1 MLDYN
6 LNFRVIFGEFFQS
19 YEGTKRDM
27 TPRMID
33 TIALGKNGDL
43 KGDMRFFSSI
53 FGRVLDRT
61 WKDIEIHKMPQSAIS
76 QTNYTVKQQKSAN
89 RLNFGD
95 SQSMIDRAISMGV
108 MSDLNDD
115 QE

>member
-1 MLDYN
+1 MIYGD
-6 LNFRVIFGEFFQS
+6 FFQT
-19 YEGTKRDM
+19 YEGAKNEM
-27 TPRMID
+27 TQMTMNAI
-33 TIALGKNGDL
+33 ILGTSSNLQG
-43 KGDMRFFSSI
+43 GTHCFIFFS
-53 FGRVLDRT
+53 GRVLCRT
-61 WKDIEIHKMPQSAIS
+61 WKNIEIHKMPQSAIS